1 MIVYAMLASAIIVA
15 FMSLWPKDLL
25 KAVIIGAGIQGLAMA
40 YVYSALLAPDV
51 ALTQAIISSTVLP
64 VLFALLIYK
73 TERREK

>member
-1 MIVYAMLASAIIVA
+1 MIFYAMLASAIIVA